1 LSQGENLDLNI
12 VILHMIDLNTKLRPE
27 RTQVLITDRREGHK
41 MVGRGNPR
49 YLPPEFVGGEEP
61 PEFVGGEERGRLW
74 WQLWVILSSAIE
86 RE

>member
-1 LSQGENLDLNI
+1 MSQSHGGLSQGENLDLNI

-27 RTQVLITDRREGHK
+27 RTQVLLITDRREGQD
-41 MVGRGNPR
+41 GGERGNPR
-49 YLPPEFVGGEEP
+49 YLT